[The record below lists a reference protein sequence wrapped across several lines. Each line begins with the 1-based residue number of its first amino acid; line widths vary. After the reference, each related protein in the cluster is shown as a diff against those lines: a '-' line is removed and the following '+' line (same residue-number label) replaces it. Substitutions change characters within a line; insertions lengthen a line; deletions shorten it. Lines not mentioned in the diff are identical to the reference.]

1 MHVKNAR
8 TIGRHLNLLG
18 QSQLAGAVASR
29 GGRNQ
34 LSFGFTLPLFLV
46 LVVSSLSG
54 QNSDATVEWATSVGF
69 GSQLYPNIVYQI
81 ANAFELKLDVI
92 TTGPRSSPRPVVIF
106 FHGGGWV
113 QGSKDNHLLKL
124 MPYLARGMDGVN
136 VEYRLAK
143 DAGAPAAVED
153 CRCALH
159 WVVQHARD
167 YGFDPTKIVVAGESA
182 GGHLALMTG
191 LLKPSD
197 GFDYSCEMPA
207 DQWAGHGGPADV
219 KVAAIVKFFG
229 PTDFADFLQDSNAS
243 NFVIRWLGS
252 LKNLELATRLS
263 PLAYVRKDSPPTITV
278 HGDKDSIIPYEQ
290 ATRLRQAL
298 DRAGVTNQ
306 LVTVHGGH
314 GPYAAFPW
322 TAQQNWDAYQDV
334 FRFLQQSGVLSH

>member
-1 MHVKNAR
+1 M
-8 TIGRHLNLLG
+8 
-18 QSQLAGAVASR
+18 
-29 GGRNQ
+29 
-34 LSFGFTLPLFLV
+34 
-46 LVVSSLSG
+46 
-54 QNSDATVEWATSVGF
+54 
-69 GSQLYPNIVYQI
+69 
-81 ANAFELKLDVI
+81 
-92 TTGPRSSPRPVVIF
+92 
-106 FHGGGWV
+106 

-219 KVAAIVKFFG
+219 KVAAIVNFFG
-229 PTDFADFLQDSNAS
+229 PTDVTDFLQDSNAS

-314 GPYAAFPW
+314 GP
-322 TAQQNWDAYQDV
+322 
-334 FRFLQQSGVLSH
+334 